1 MLHFRLLFCSL
12 LTLAIALRAD
22 EPFPRDLVEF
32 KPFPENP
39 VFKGEGAG
47 HWDEKIRER
56 GWILHENGEYRLWF
70 TGYVNKVGSIR
81 QLGYATSPDGIH
93 WTRFAQNPLIPMR
106 WIEDVMIVRDGETL
120 YMFAEGLN
128 DEAQLLLSKDGIHW
142 TSLGK
147 MDVRLSNGE
156 PISPGPF
163 GTPTAWKEND
173 LWYFFYER
181 RDLGVWVATSKDMK
195 VWTNLTDEPVIKPG
209 PEEYDARAVAMNQ
222 IIKHDGKYYASYH
235 GHGKEGVGRWVSCLA
250 SSPDLRTW
258 KKYSNN
264 PLFPAEKNKSSAIY
278 VPDGKGYRLYTMH
291 DRVELHLPS
300 EDGQPSEKR
309 PE

>member
-1 MLHFRLLFCSL
+1 MLRVRLLLCSL
-12 LTLAIALRAD
+12 LVITVALRSD
-22 EPFPRDLVEF
+22 EPYPRDLIDF
-32 KPFPENP
+32 HLYPENP
-39 VFKGEGAG
+39 VFKGAG
-47 HWDEKIRER
+47 PGQWDEKIRER

-93 WTRFAQNPLIPMR
+93 WTRSAQNPLEATQ
-106 WIEDVMIVRDGETL
+106 WIEDVMVVRDGTTL
-120 YMFAEGLN
+120 YMFAEGHN
-128 DEAQLLLSKDGIHW
+128 DETQLFSSSDGIHW
-142 TSLGK
+142 KHLGK
-147 MDVRLSNGE
+147 LDVRHANGE

-181 RDLGVWVATSKDMK
+181 RDLGIWVATSKDMK
-195 VWTNLTDEPVIKPG
+195 VWTNLNDEPVIKPG

-235 GHGKEGVGRWVSCLA
+235 GHAKEGVARWVSCLA

-258 KKYSNN
+258 TKYSKN
-264 PLFPAEKNKSSAIY
+264 PLFPPEKNKSSAIF
-278 VPDGKGYRLYTMH
+278 VPDGKKYRLYTMH
-291 DRVELHLPS
+291 DRVELHLPVS
-300 EDGQPSEKR
+300 DE
-309 PE
+309 